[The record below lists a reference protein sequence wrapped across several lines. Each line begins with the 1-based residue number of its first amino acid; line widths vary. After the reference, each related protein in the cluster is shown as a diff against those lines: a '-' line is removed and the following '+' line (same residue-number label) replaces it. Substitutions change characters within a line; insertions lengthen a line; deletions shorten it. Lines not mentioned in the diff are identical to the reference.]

1 MEEEIVKVREVDG
14 ITVIRVIEKKLYQN
28 VVGQFQEKMTSLVDN
43 GKRYLIVDLSA
54 VDVMNSSGLGVLIL
68 TWDRLSK
75 EGGDLVIVGL
85 GSLLKELFQRMRLDL
100 IFTLAETE
108 QEAFGLIRGDKKIP
122 AD

>member
-108 QEAFGLIRGDKKIP
+108 QEAFGLIRGYKKIP

>member
-1 MEEEIVKVREVDG
+1 MEEKIVKVREVDG

-28 VVGQFQEKMTSLVDN
+28 VVGHFQEKIVSLVDS
-43 GKRYLIVDLSA
+43 GKRHLIVDLSA

-75 EGGDLVIVGL
+75 EGGDLIIVGL

-108 QEAFGLIRGDKKIP
+108 QEAFDLIRGDKKIP